1 MKNVSADILSAK
13 KKLMKKKLSS
23 VEYLTEV
30 GGNKEIT
37 NMISYFKTQWWRLLI
52 ALFSLVM
59 AFVYMCKPCP
69 DTMTIEGLDAVLS
82 NIVTAGLFFAG
93 FIIWVFQSVIEYNS
107 DRIELLEKKAE
118 KYDALVKKV
127 DALQELI
134 ETEHKYSDHLNKRI
148 DSLVYEV
155 KELKED

>member
-1 MKNVSADILSAK
+1 
-13 KKLMKKKLSS
+13 
-23 VEYLTEV
+23 
-30 GGNKEIT
+30 
-37 NMISYFKTQWWRLLI
+37 MISYIKTQWWRLLI

-69 DTMTIEGLDAVLS
+69 DTTTIEGLDAVLS

-118 KYDALVKKV
+118 KYDALCEEVK
-127 DALQELI
+127 ALLELV
-134 ETEHKYSDHLNKRI
+134 ETERKYSDHLNRKI
-148 DSLVYEV
+148 ESLVNVVE
-155 KELKED
+155 ELKK